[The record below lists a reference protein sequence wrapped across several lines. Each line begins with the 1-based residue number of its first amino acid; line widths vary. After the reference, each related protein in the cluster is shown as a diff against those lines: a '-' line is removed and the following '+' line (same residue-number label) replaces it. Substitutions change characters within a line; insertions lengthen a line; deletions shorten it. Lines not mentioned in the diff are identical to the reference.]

1 MMYVGSGSNKILT
14 FSLADLYDNPAN
26 QSSRVGR
33 GAEDEFSEESL
44 EKMLWM
50 NEQQLREL

>member
-50 NEQQLREL
+50 N